1 MQAQPYYNTTNDVQ
15 SKYYWGG
22 APMQTGATYNPA
34 QAAQNPMA
42 PVQPFGIQEMYSQ
55 LTPEQTAQL
64 IYGMQQPQQQV
75 QPGYAIPPEWLQQWR
90 NS

>member
-1 MQAQPYYNTTNDVQ
+1 
-15 SKYYWGG
+15 
-22 APMQTGATYNPA
+22 
-34 QAAQNPMA
+34 MA

-64 IYGMQQPQQQV
+64 IYGMQPGQQPQQQV